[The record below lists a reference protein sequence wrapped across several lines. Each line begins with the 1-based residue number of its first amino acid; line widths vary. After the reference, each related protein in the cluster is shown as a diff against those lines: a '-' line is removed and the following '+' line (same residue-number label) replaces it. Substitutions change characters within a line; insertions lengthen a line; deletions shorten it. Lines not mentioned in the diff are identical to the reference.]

1 MLQGLRDCEAPLAM
15 FFFSEA
21 TFAWKQNIQY
31 FGYYQIEDN
40 LCGETRQLCLVIKP
54 LHA

>member
-1 MLQGLRDCEAPLAM
+1 MLQGLQDCKAPLAM
-15 FFFSEA
+15 FFLSEA
-21 TFAWKQNIQY
+21 TFFQY

-40 LCGETRQLCLVIKP
+40 LCGETRQLCLLIKP